1 MFNSEEKLK
10 LDFEKM
16 VDNYGEALMR
26 LAFTY
31 VKNRQVAEDIVQD
44 VFIRAYEKIDDFR
57 GESSYQTYLYRM
69 TVNRCHDHFRSWSF
83 RNLIFSDKNFNY
95 KRQENSVETEMLSET
110 VHNVLGEEIL
120 SLPLKYREV
129 IVFHYYKE
137 YSINQIANILAIS
150 TNTVKTRLRRAKA
163 KLKEKMSDK
172 VGDRNG

>member
-1 MFNSEEKLK
+1 M
-10 LDFEKM
+10 DFEKM